1 MRDLILK
8 MSVSIDGFVG
18 GPNHESD
25 FIFAD
30 IDDQQTAWTIDVI
43 SHAGLHIMGSKTF
56 KDMASFWPTSTE
68 AYAPPMNTIP
78 KAVFTK
84 QGPSILKAGDT
95 SKPGE
100 GALAFAG
107 KKDHAD
113 HLQPGAETW
122 AQAYVAG
129 GDLAEEIAKLKA
141 QEGGPI
147 IAHGGAGFARSLIA
161 AGLPDEYDLLVHPY
175 ALGQGLPIFTDL
187 AKPRALKLVS
197 STAFPKGSVAQ
208 VYRPA

>member
-30 IDDQQTAWTIDVI
+30 IDDQQPAWTIDVI

-56 KDMASFWPTSTE
+56 KDMASFWPTSPE

-141 QEGGPI
+141 QDGGPI
-147 IAHGGAGFARSLIA
+147 IAHGGAGFARRLIA
-161 AGLPDEYDLLVHPY
+161 AGMPDQYDLLVHPC
-175 ALGQGLPIFTDL
+175 ALGQGRPIFTDL

>member
-8 MSVSIDGFVG
+8 MSMSIDSFVG
-18 GPNHESD
+18 GCNHESD

-43 SHAGLHIMGSKTF
+43 SKASLHIMGSKTF
-56 KDMASFWPTSTE
+56 KDMASYWPTSTE
-68 AYAPPMNTIP
+68 VYAPPMNTIP

-84 QGPSILKAGDT
+84 QGPSILMAGDT

-141 QEGGPI
+141 QDGEPI

-161 AGLPDEYDLLVHPY
+161 AGLPDQYDLLVHPY

-187 AKPRALKLVS
+187 AKPRALKLVN